1 MPVSNFAYTGRLE
14 KTWIAACAGMTKRK
28 ADIGLTISKPRSSS
42 LGAPILTDRVDRLPH
57 TRIRCKQFTAPP
69 LAQFII
75 PMIDNLTAKLN
86 GVFYGWRMIAAGC
99 VMRMLGG
106 GFHLYGFTIFFLPI
120 TNELGLSRAATSL
133 VFSLARAEG
142 AIEGPLAG
150 YVIDRYGPRPMMLA
164 GIIMSGVGYMLLATV
179 HTYTAFLIVYLG
191 IISLAFSAGF
201 MHSPMVLANSWFI
214 RRRAMAMTLISSAI
228 GIGGTLI
235 TPILAFTVSQW
246 GWRYGAFIAGLGLI
260 VTGIPVALYV
270 KRSPE
275 SMGLVPDGVMPTAG
289 QTLKTP
295 NPAAA
300 NSEHDRE
307 HEYEHDHEFTLKQAL
322 KTAAFWKLILAT
334 TTRVGVYNSITVH
347 FVPIMVWR
355 GASEAKA
362 AAMLA
367 TMALMSLPSHLFVGW
382 IADRVNK
389 PRLMA
394 SCMLLGAAAV
404 AILAYGNGEWAL
416 WTFTLLFTFVEALFP
431 VSWATVGDYFGRK
444 HFATIRGSMSFFYLW
459 GPALGPVITGYVYDR
474 HQSYAPLMNG
484 YIAIALIAG
493 LLYASLRQPAPRS

>member
-1 MPVSNFAYTGRLE
+1 MTG
-14 KTWIAACAGMTKRK
+14 K
-28 ADIGLTISKPRSSS
+28 
-42 LGAPILTDRVDRLPH
+42 
-57 TRIRCKQFTAPP
+57 FTA
-69 LAQFII
+69 Q
-75 PMIDNLTAKLN
+75 LN
-86 GVFYGWRMIAAGC
+86 GLFYGWRMVAAGC
-99 VMRMLGG
+99 AMRMLGG

-150 YVIDRYGPRPMMLA
+150 YFIDRYGPRPMMLA
-164 GIIMSGVGYMLLATV
+164 GIILSGLGYMLLATV
-179 HTYTAFLIVYLG
+179 DSYAAFLIVYLG
-191 IISLAFSAGF
+191 VISLAFSAGF

-235 TPILAFTVSQW
+235 TPVLAFTVAQW
-246 GWRYGAFIAGLGLI
+246 GWRYGAFIAGLSLI

-275 SMGLVPDGVMPTAG
+275 SMGLVPDGAPAEAPMQFSQSTDAQP
-289 QTLKTP
+289 P
-295 NPAAA
+295 N
-300 NSEHDRE
+300 ER
-307 HEYEHDHEFTLKQAL
+307 EFTLKQAM

-334 TTRVGVYNSITVH
+334 TTRVGVFNSITVH

-362 AAMLA
+362 AALLA
-367 TMALMSLPSHLFVGW
+367 TLALMSLPSHLFIGW

-394 SCMLLGAAAV
+394 ACMLIGAGAV
-404 AILAYGNGEWAL
+404 AILAYGDGEWAL
-416 WTFTLLFTFVEALFP
+416 WTFTILFTFVEALFP

-474 HQSYAPLMNG
+474 HQSYSPLMNA
-484 YIAIALIAG
+484 YIAIALVAG
-493 LLYASLRQPAPRS
+493 LLYASLRQPKLPA

>member
-1 MPVSNFAYTGRLE
+1 MTG
-14 KTWIAACAGMTKRK
+14 K
-28 ADIGLTISKPRSSS
+28 
-42 LGAPILTDRVDRLPH
+42 
-57 TRIRCKQFTAPP
+57 
-69 LAQFII
+69 
-75 PMIDNLTAKLN
+75 LTAQLN
-86 GVFYGWRMIAAGC
+86 GLFYGWRMVAAGC
-99 VMRMLGG
+99 AMRMLGG

-164 GIIMSGVGYMLLATV
+164 GIILSGLGYMLLATV
-179 HTYTAFLIVYLG
+179 DSYAAFLIVYLG
-191 IISLAFSAGF
+191 VISLAFSAGF

-235 TPILAFTVSQW
+235 TPILAFTVAQW

-275 SMGLVPDGVMPTAG
+275 SMGLVPDGA
-289 QTLKTP
+289 
-295 NPAAA
+295 PAEAPMQFSQA
-300 NSEHDRE
+300 TDAQPSNER
-307 HEYEHDHEFTLKQAL
+307 EFTLKQAL

-334 TTRVGVYNSITVH
+334 TTRVGVFNSITVH

-362 AAMLA
+362 AALLA
-367 TMALMSLPSHLFVGW
+367 TLALMSLPSHLFIGW

-394 SCMLLGAAAV
+394 ACMLIGAGAV
-404 AILAYGNGEWAL
+404 AILAYGDGEWAL
-416 WTFTLLFTFVEALFP
+416 WTFTILFTFVEALFP

-474 HQSYAPLMNG
+474 HQSYAPLMNA
-484 YIAIALIAG
+484 YIAIALVAG
-493 LLYASLRQPAPRS
+493 LLYASLRQPKLPA

>member
-1 MPVSNFAYTGRLE
+1 MTG
-14 KTWIAACAGMTKRK
+14 K
-28 ADIGLTISKPRSSS
+28 
-42 LGAPILTDRVDRLPH
+42 
-57 TRIRCKQFTAPP
+57 
-69 LAQFII
+69 
-75 PMIDNLTAKLN
+75 LTAQLN
-86 GVFYGWRMIAAGC
+86 GLFYGWRMVAAGS
-99 VMRMLGG
+99 VIRMLGG

-150 YVIDRYGPRPMMLA
+150 YMIDKYGPRPMMLA
-164 GIIMSGVGYMLLATV
+164 GILLSGIGYMLLATV
-179 HTYTAFLIVYLG
+179 HSYTAFLVVYLG
-191 IISLAFSAGF
+191 VISLSFSAGF

-235 TPILAFTVSQW
+235 TPILAFTVAQW
-246 GWRYGAFIAGLGLI
+246 GWRYGAFVAGVGLI
-260 VTGIPVALYV
+260 VTGVPVALYV

-275 SMGLVPDGVMPTAG
+275 SMGLVPDGVSANTDQSRNAPEHRKAG
-289 QTLKTP
+289 
-295 NPAAA
+295 
-300 NSEHDRE
+300 SEHE
-307 HEYEHDHEFTLKQAL
+307 HEHGHEHEHEHEHDSPREFTLKQAMR
-322 KTAAFWKLILAT
+322 TAAFWKLVLAT
-334 TTRVGVYNSITVH
+334 TTRVGVFNSITVH

-362 AAMLA
+362 TALLA
-367 TMALMSLPSHLFVGW
+367 TMALMSLPSHLFIGW

-389 PRLMA
+389 PKLMA
-394 SCMLLGAAAV
+394 SCMLLGAVAV
-404 AILAYGNGEWAL
+404 AILAYGQGEWAL

-431 VSWATVGDYFGRK
+431 VSWATVGDYFGRQ

-459 GPALGPVITGYVYDR
+459 GPALGPVITGYVYDQN
-474 HQSYAPLMNG
+474 QSYAPLMNG

-493 LLYASLRQPAPRS
+493 LLYASLRAPKTPA

>member
-1 MPVSNFAYTGRLE
+1 MTG
-14 KTWIAACAGMTKRK
+14 K
-28 ADIGLTISKPRSSS
+28 
-42 LGAPILTDRVDRLPH
+42 
-57 TRIRCKQFTAPP
+57 
-69 LAQFII
+69 
-75 PMIDNLTAKLN
+75 LTAQLN
-86 GVFYGWRMIAAGC
+86 GLFYGWRMVAAGC
-99 VMRMLGG
+99 AMRMLGG

-164 GIIMSGVGYMLLATV
+164 GIILSGLGYMLLATV
-179 HTYTAFLIVYLG
+179 DSYAAFLIVYLG
-191 IISLAFSAGF
+191 VISLAFSAGF

-214 RRRAMAMTLISSAI
+214 RRRALAMTLISSAI

-235 TPILAFTVSQW
+235 TPILAFTVAQW

-275 SMGLVPDGVMPTAG
+275 SMGLAPDGA
-289 QTLKTP
+289 
-295 NPAAA
+295 PAEAPMQFSQA
-300 NSEHDRE
+300 TDAHPSNER
-307 HEYEHDHEFTLKQAL
+307 EFTLKQAL

-334 TTRVGVYNSITVH
+334 TTRVGVFNSITVH

-362 AAMLA
+362 AALLA
-367 TMALMSLPSHLFVGW
+367 TLALMSLPSHLFIGW
-382 IADRVNK
+382 IADQVNK

-394 SCMLLGAAAV
+394 ACMLIGAGAV
-404 AILAYGNGEWAL
+404 AILAYGEGEWAL
-416 WTFTLLFTFVEALFP
+416 WTFTILFTFVEALFP

-474 HQSYAPLMNG
+474 HQTYAPLMNA
-484 YIAIALIAG
+484 YIAIALVAG
-493 LLYASLRQPAPRS
+493 LLYASLRQPKLPA